1 MKKLRVKNNP
11 KDHEKWSQLLRQ
23 EGIKT
28 EETIEDVFG
37 IFEDEKLIA
46 TGSRFKNIIKCIAV
60 DSKYQGTNVFN
71 ELITFLYD
79 EVIYAGYTS
88 CYVYTKESAKK
99 AFRYLGFKELEHVE
113 DKLYFMEKSALGFS
127 TYLSN
132 LGKKKVAGEKIAA
145 IVMNANPFTKGHQYL
160 VSLAS
165 KENDVVHVFV
175 LSEDMSI
182 FRSDERIELVKA
194 GVKHLKNVYVHSTSS
209 YMVSAATFPSYFL
222 KEDDDVTEIQARLD
236 ARLFKNHIA
245 PALDIKIRYVGSEP
259 YSIATNIYNQ
269 ALKKE
274 FDKNLQLKII
284 DRITVN
290 EDIISASTVR
300 KLLSENRLDEVK
312 KYVPEATYEFLF
324 TRRGKEIINQL
335 NIGKLT

>member
-1 MKKLRVKNNP
+1 MKKLRVRSNP
-11 KDHEKWSQLLRQ
+11 KDYEKWNELLKQ
-23 EGIKT
+23 EGIRT
-28 EETIEDVFG
+28 EETVEDAFG
-37 IFEDEKLIA
+37 IFENEKLIA

-60 DSKYQGTNVFN
+60 DSNYQGTNVFN

-99 AFRYLGFKELEHVE
+99 AFRYLGFKELEHVD
-113 DKLYFMEKSALGFS
+113 DKLYFMEKSALGFPA
-127 TYLSN
+127 YLSE
-132 LGKKKVAGEKIAA
+132 LGKEKADGEKIAA

-182 FRSDERIELVKA
+182 FRPDERIELVKA

-222 KEDDDVTEIQARLD
+222 KEEDDVTELQARLD
-236 ARLFKNHIA
+236 ARLFKNYIA
-245 PALDIKIRYVGSEP
+245 PALDIKTRYVGSEP

-274 FDKNLQLKII
+274 FAKDLELKII
-284 DRITVN
+284 DRITAN
-290 EDIISASTVR
+290 EDIISASKVR

-312 KYVPEATYEFLF
+312 KYVPETTYEFLF
-324 TRRGKEIINQL
+324 TKRGQEIINQL
-335 NIGKLT
+335 NNGNLT